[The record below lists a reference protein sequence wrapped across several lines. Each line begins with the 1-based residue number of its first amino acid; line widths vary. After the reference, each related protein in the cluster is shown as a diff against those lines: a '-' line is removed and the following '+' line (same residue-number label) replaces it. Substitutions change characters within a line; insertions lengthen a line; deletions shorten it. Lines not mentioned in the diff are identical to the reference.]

1 MKKAKLIINTAHK
14 AFRCFLSSLFC
25 FVYSVSSCSIRVEF
39 KFNSPIANSIDIN
52 ITATA
57 YLSKDIADK
66 KRVLFN
72 GIFYTLGRTFSYT
85 ALGLVFYFGASKFH
99 VAKMLQNISGL
110 YLGIA
115 LIIIG
120 ILMLD
125 VIKFNIPALS
135 KITSKVSEKRMKK
148 NYLNAFLLGVLFAL
162 AFCPYSGVLYFG
174 VLIPMTISSPSG
186 LLLPPVF
193 AIATG
198 LPVIIIAYLL
208 AYSMSNVG
216 KFYNRMKSFEVWFR
230 RIVSAVF
237 IVVGIY
243 YIVTNI

>member
-1 MKKAKLIINTAHK
+1 MEFLQQIVDNSDIPLLTAFILGLMT
-14 AFRCFLSSLFC
+14 A
-25 FVYSVSSCSIRVEF
+25 I
-39 KFNSPIANSIDIN
+39 SPCPLATN

-57 YLSKDIADK
+57 YLSKDITEK
-66 KRVLFN
+66 RRVLLS
-72 GIFYTLGRTFSYT
+72 GIFYTLGRTFTYT
-85 ALGLVFYFGASKFH
+85 ALGLIFYFGASKFQ
-99 VAKMLQNISGL
+99 VAKLLQNVSGL

-115 LIIIG
+115 LVIIG

-125 VIKFNIPALS
+125 IIKLNITGLN
-135 KITSKVSEKRMKK
+135 KISQKISQKNMKK
-148 NYLNAFLLGVLFAL
+148 SYLNAFLLGVLFAL

-174 VLIPMTISSPSG
+174 VLIPMTISSASG

-216 KFYNRMKSFEVWFR
+216 KFYNGMKSFEVWFR

-237 IVVGIY
+237 IIVGIY
-243 YIVTNI
+243 YIIISI

>member
-1 MKKAKLIINTAHK
+1 MEFLQQIVDNSDIPVLTA
-14 AFRCFLSSLFC
+14 
-25 FVYSVSSCSIRVEF
+25 FVLGLMTAI
-39 KFNSPIANSIDIN
+39 SPCPLAMN

-66 KRVLFN
+66 KRVFLN
-72 GIFYTLGRTFSYT
+72 GIFYTLGRIFSYT
-85 ALGLVFYFGASKFH
+85 VLGLVFYFGASKFYI
-99 VAKMLQNISGL
+99 AKMLQNISGL
-110 YLGIA
+110 YLGIS
-115 LIIIG
+115 LVIIG

-125 VIKFNIPALS
+125 VIKF
-135 KITSKVSEKRMKK
+135 KIKLLNKFTAKVSEKKMKN
-148 NYLNAFLLGVLFAL
+148 NYLNAFLLGVLFSL

-174 VLIPMTISSPSG
+174 VLIPMTISSATG
-186 LLLPPVF
+186 LILPPVY

-198 LPVIIIAYLL
+198 LPVLITAYLI

-243 YIVTNI
+243 YIVINI

>member
-1 MKKAKLIINTAHK
+1 MEFLQQLVDNSDIPILTAFILGLMT
-14 AFRCFLSSLFC
+14 A
-25 FVYSVSSCSIRVEF
+25 I
-39 KFNSPIANSIDIN
+39 SPCPLATN

-72 GIFYTLGRTFSYT
+72 GIFYTLGRVFSYT

-125 VIKFNIPALS
+125 IIKFNIPILNRLTA
-135 KITSKVSEKRMKK
+135 KVSEKKMKK
-148 NYLNAFLLGVLFAL
+148 NYLNAFFLGVLFAL

-174 VLIPMTISSPSG
+174 VLIPMTISSVSG
-186 LLLPPVF
+186 LILPPVF

-216 KFYNRMKSFEVWFR
+216 KFYNRMKSFE
-230 RIVSAVF
+230 I
-237 IVVGIY
+237 
-243 YIVTNI
+243 